1 MFNFLKKTKNNDTF
15 VSPVKGKMIQLS
27 EVNDPVFA
35 EGMMGEGFGII
46 PADHSIYAPVE
57 GDVTM
62 SFPTGHA
69 YGIQTQD
76 GTEILIHLGIDTVE
90 LKGEGF
96 EVFAKQGNHVKQG
109 DLLCKM
115 NLETIRANGKEDTCI
130 VLFPGGEQVEP
141 LKVGKEMEAKEGNI
155 VKYSK

>member
-1 MFNFLKKTKNNDTF
+1 MFNFFKKVKNNDTF

-27 EVNDPVFA
+27 EVSDPVFA
-35 EGMMGEGFGII
+35 EGMMGQGFGII
-46 PADHSIYAPVE
+46 PSDHSIYAPVE

-62 SFPTGHA
+62 AFPTGHA
-69 YGIQTQD
+69 YGIKTKD
-76 GTEILIHLGIDTVE
+76 GTEVLIHLGIDTVE

-96 EVFAKQGNHVKQG
+96 EVFAKQGDYVKKG

-115 NLETIRANGKEDTCI
+115 DLETIHEKGKEDTCI
-130 VLFPGGEQVEP
+130 VLFPGGEQVEL
-141 LKVGKEMEAKEGNI
+141 LKAGKEIEEKEGNI